1 MIVSPI
7 FFKVVS
13 MLNRASSPNHYFQ
26 TSLTVKG
33 TIISVSDIVNPF
45 LSGIELMYLRS
56 TSFEK
61 RSLSLSSSVSGTIG
75 VVLFVGAGLG
85 TIGLV
90 LLATGTFGT
99 IGTGMNGIIGIV
111 VLVVGTTGLGTI
123 GVVLLVVVLLVV
135 GTTGLGTIGIV
146 LLVVVLVV
154 VGTGL
159 GAIGIGVGAIGI
171 VLLVLGTFVFGLSAA
186 SILICS

>member
-61 RSLSLSSSVSGTIG
+61 RSLSLSSSVSGTVG
-75 VVLFVGAGLG
+75 VVLFVGTGLG
-85 TIGLV
+85 TIGVV
-90 LLATGTFGT
+90 LLVAGTNGT
-99 IGTGMNGIIGIV
+99 IGTTGMDGIIGIV
-111 VLVVGTTGLGTI
+111 VLVVGTTGFGTI

-135 GTTGLGTIGIV
+135 GT
-146 LLVVVLVV
+146 
-154 VGTGL
+154 GL
-159 GAIGIGVGAIGI
+159 GAIGIGVGAIGV
-171 VLLVLGTFVFGLSAA
+171 VLLVLGATCVFGFGAA

>member
-1 MIVSPI
+1 VDEMILSPI
-7 FFKVVS
+7 FFKAAS

-45 LSGIELMYLRS
+45 LRGIELMYLRS

-75 VVLFVGAGLG
+75 VVLFVGTGFG
-85 TIGLV
+85 TIGVV
-90 LLATGTFGT
+90 LLVAGTIGT
-99 IGTGMNGIIGIV
+99 IGTGMTGIIGIV
-111 VLVVGTTGLGTI
+111 LLVVGTTGFGTI

-135 GTTGLGTIGIV
+135 GNTGFGAIGVV
-146 LLVVVLVV
+146 LLVA
-154 VGTGL
+154 GGL
-159 GAIGIGVGAIGI
+159 GAIGV
-171 VLLVLGTFVFGLSAA
+171 VLLVAGTGLGDIGVVLLVFGLA
-186 SILICS
+186 

>member
-61 RSLSLSSSVSGTIG
+61 RSLSSSVSGTIG

-85 TIGLV
+85 TIGVV
-90 LLATGTFGT
+90 LLVTGTFGT

-111 VLVVGTTGLGTI
+111 VLVVGTA
-123 GVVLLVVVLLVV
+123 
-135 GTTGLGTIGIV
+135 GLGTIGIV

>member
-61 RSLSLSSSVSGTIG
+61 RSLSSSVSGTIG

-85 TIGLV
+85 TIGVV
-90 LLATGTFGT
+90 LLVTGTFGT

-135 GTTGLGTIGIV
+135 GTAGLGTIGIV
-146 LLVVVLVV
+146 LLLVVLVV